1 MSKAQELLAL
11 ANSIELVE
19 DASES
24 VFTIKRIRAIRDG
37 KSVILKRRKYA
48 GVQDR
53 EGYKRDSKTGSLVR
67 MTALEK
73 RRRSKAA
80 KKSQRKA
87 STKRNREISLRRRE
101 QLIGG

>member
-1 MSKAQELLAL
+1 MSRAQRLLETVQ
-11 ANSIELVE
+11 SVQVVE
-19 DASES
+19 DTNES

-48 GVQDR
+48 GVQNR
-53 EGYKRDSKTGSLVR
+53 EGFKRDSKTGNLVR

-80 KKSQRKA
+80 KKANRKA
-87 STKRNREISLRRRE
+87 STKRNREISMRRRE
-101 QLIGG
+101 QLMG